1 MNRCHRPTPKP
12 PPLYA
17 ALTLACALVAGF
29 GAASQALAQD
39 DLEGQVQNEATK
51 GGRHFPEGT
60 LRGRLTV
67 VAAPEIRL
75 DGQPDRLSPGAR
87 IRSAQN
93 MVVTTGAITGQNLL
107 VNYTRDAA
115 GLVREVWILTPTEA
129 SVARASVER
138 PFLNFWPFVAA
149 SQPRDDGKTPFDQL
163 PKFGE

>member
-60 LRGRLTV
+60 
-67 VAAPEIRL
+67 
-75 DGQPDRLSPGAR
+75 
-87 IRSAQN
+87 
-93 MVVTTGAITGQNLL
+93 
-107 VNYTRDAA
+107 
-115 GLVREVWILTPTEA
+115 
-129 SVARASVER
+129 
-138 PFLNFWPFVAA
+138 
-149 SQPRDDGKTPFDQL
+149 
-163 PKFGE
+163 

>member
-1 MNRCHRPTPKP
+1 MNRCHR
-12 PPLYA
+12 LA
-17 ALTLACALVAGF
+17 APATAPSSLFCLVALVAAF
-29 GAASQALAQD
+29 AWAPPVSAQT
-39 DLEGQVQNEATK
+39 LEAPVQNEAAA
-51 GGRHFPEGT
+51 GGRNFPEGT
-60 LRGRLTV
+60 LRGQFMV
-67 VAAPEIRL
+67 VAAPEIVL
-75 DGQPDRLSPGAR
+75 DGRPDRLSPGAR
-87 IRSAQN
+87 IRSAEN

-107 VNYTRDAA
+107 VNYTRDPA